1 MAQIVLASGSPRR
14 RELLE
19 RIGVTDFVVRVPEVE
34 ENFPEGLS
42 PQEVLAMGDRASDIS
57 MLQLAGIGV
66 APANADPEV
75 KDAANHITA
84 SCDQDAVALAL
95 ERFVLNDP

>member
-1 MAQIVLASGSPRR
+1 
-14 RELLE
+14 
-19 RIGVTDFVVRVPEVE
+19 
-34 ENFPEGLS
+34 
-42 PQEVLAMGDRASDIS
+42 MGDRASDIS

-95 ERFVLNDP
+95 ERFVLHAP

>member
-1 MAQIVLASGSPRR
+1 MIAQGIDKGESLRYLL
-14 RELLE
+14 ELL
-19 RIGVTDFVVRVPEVE
+19 
-34 ENFPEGLS
+34 GLS

-75 KDAANHITA
+75 KDAANHITV

>member
-1 MAQIVLASGSPRR
+1 MIAQGIDKGESLRYLL
-14 RELLE
+14 ELL
-19 RIGVTDFVVRVPEVE
+19 
-34 ENFPEGLS
+34 GLS